1 MSKIRAGVI
10 GAGSWA
16 AVAHLPAL
24 RDRDDVE
31 IVAVCRKGDQ
41 LLASLKQEFLLID
54 GLWFFMHSLAPPP
67 HWPDTSR

>member
-41 LLASLKQEFLLID
+41 LLASLKQEFSVGIASED
-54 GLWFFMHSLAPPP
+54 
-67 HWPDTSR
+67 